1 MRSFSSFI
9 SLASPFS
16 PSPVQ
21 KLKRTVTL
29 QSERAQADMP
39 RRRTLL
45 WKYAAYSAALVTAV
59 LVAVGAVTGYFAY
72 RDAEAAQGVLLRE
85 KAGAVAIHIGSFV
98 WGIEEPLAWEHV
110 AAHAGAERA
119 DRRVEM
125 VGLLRRLP
133 QVAELRWIDPAGRER
148 LFVSRAVPDG
158 AESGADFSADPR
170 FIGARGGGTY
180 ASPVYFLREGEP
192 FLSLAVGNP
201 APASGVLIAEVSL
214 RFVWEIV
221 SRARIGQNG
230 LAYVVDSRGELV
242 SHPDLSLVRAR
253 TDLSRLPHVAAAIAR
268 APAGGL
274 QARNLDGATVLA
286 AGVPISRLGWTVF
299 AELPAN
305 EALAPVYAG
314 VTRTALLGA
323 LGLLGALAAS
333 YALARRMVRPIRA
346 LGEGADRIGAGQLG
360 ERIHVGTGD
369 ELDALGAQFNRMA
382 ERLEESYATLEA
394 RIAERTEQLARAN
407 QAKTRFLAAASH
419 DLRQPMHAL
428 ALTVGELRETAR
440 APELAALARR
450 IDRSV
455 DALEDLLDALLD
467 ISKLDAGAIQPERR
481 VFPLQPLL
489 ERLADEFA
497 PAAEAKGLR
506 FRVAPTSLWTES
518 DPSLLGRCL
527 LNLVANA
534 VRYTREGGIV
544 VGCRRRGG
552 EAEIVVADSGIGIAA
567 ADRARIFEEFY
578 QAGSPQR
585 DRAKGLGL
593 GLAIVE
599 RAARLLGHAISVTS
613 QVGRGSVF
621 GVRVPIVAPRPDA
634 VSAPAEAGASAELLG
649 LRVLVVDDEPDVRA
663 ALDGLLKRWGCS
675 VETAASGGEALAAG
689 RASPDLV
696 LCDLRLGDDESGF
709 DVLDRL
715 KARSGANLQCVIV
728 TADASP
734 GRIADAHARGLSL
747 LHKPVR
753 PAKLRALVEQL
764 LRERVPG

>member
-1 MRSFSSFI
+1 MSFTDRA
-9 SLASPFS
+9 ASPVAG
-16 PSPVQ
+16 PRP
-21 KLKRTVTL
+21 R
-29 QSERAQADMP
+29 MP

-45 WKYAAYSAALVTAV
+45 WKYAAYSAALMTAV
-59 LVAVGAVTGYFAY
+59 LVAGGAVTGYFAY

-85 KAGAVAIHIGSFV
+85 KAGAVAIHIASFV

-125 VGLLRRLP
+125 IGLLRRLP
-133 QVAELRWIDPAGRER
+133 PVAELRWIDPAGRER
-148 LFVSRAVPDG
+148 LFVSRVASDSV
-158 AESGADFSADPR
+158 ESGADFSADPR
-170 FIGARGGGTY
+170 FVAARRGGTH
-180 ASPVYFLREGEP
+180 ASPVYFRRESEP
-192 FLSLAVGNP
+192 FLSLAVGNA
-201 APASGVLIAEVSL
+201 APASGVLIAEVNL

-221 SRARIGQNG
+221 SRVRIGEKG
-230 LAYVVDSRGELV
+230 LAYVVDSRGQLV
-242 SHPDLSLVRAR
+242 SHPDLSLVLAR
-253 TDLSRLPHVAAAIAR
+253 TDLSRLPHVSDAIAR
-268 APAGGL
+268 VPAVRL
-274 QARNLDGATVLA
+274 HTRNLAGATVLA

-299 AELPAN
+299 AELPAS

-323 LGLLGALAAS
+323 LGLLGAFAAS
-333 YALARRMVRPIRA
+333 YFLARRMVRPIRA
-346 LGEGADRIGAGQLG
+346 LGEGADRIGAGRLG

-382 ERLEESYATLEA
+382 ERLQESYATLEA
-394 RIAERTEQLARAN
+394 RIAERTEQLAAAN

-455 DALEDLLDALLD
+455 AALEDLLDALLD
-467 ISKLDAGAIQPERR
+467 ISKLDAGAIAAAKQT
-481 VFPLQPLL
+481 FPLQPVL
-489 ERLADEFA
+489 ERLADELG
-497 PAAEAKGLR
+497 PAAEEKGLR

-518 DPSLLGRCL
+518 DPTLLGRIL

-534 VRYTREGGIV
+534 VRYTREGGVV
-544 VGCRRRGG
+544 VGCRRHRGQ
-552 EAEIVVADSGIGIAA
+552 AEIVVADSGIGIAA
-567 ADRARIFEEFY
+567 ADQARIFGEFY

-585 DRAKGLGL
+585 DRAQGLGL
-593 GLAIVE
+593 GLAIVD
-599 RAARLLGHAISVTS
+599 RVARLLGHAITVKS
-613 QVGRGSVF
+613 QVGRGAVF
-621 GVRVPIVAPRPDA
+621 GVRVPIVAPRP
-634 VSAPAEAGASAELLG
+634 SEPASAAPETGTQLAG

-663 ALDGLLKRWGCS
+663 ALDGLLQRWGCS

-689 RASPDLV
+689 RGSSELV

-715 KARSGANLQCVIV
+715 KARWGTSLQGVIV
-728 TADASP
+728 TADASAE
-734 GRIADAHARGLSL
+734 RIADAHARGYPL

>member
-1 MRSFSSFI
+1 
-9 SLASPFS
+9 
-16 PSPVQ
+16 
-21 KLKRTVTL
+21 
-29 QSERAQADMP
+29 MP

-85 KAGAVAIHIGSFV
+85 KAGAVAIHIASFF
-98 WGIEEPLAWEHV
+98 WGIEEPLAWEL
-110 AAHAGAERA
+110 AAEAYTGAERA
-119 DRRVEM
+119 DRRAEM

-133 QVAELRWIDPAGRER
+133 QVTELRWIDPAGRER
-148 LFVSRAVPDG
+148 FFVSRAALDRT
-158 AESGADFSADPR
+158 ESGADFSADPR
-170 FIGARGGGTY
+170 FIGAHGGGIH
-180 ASPVYFLREGEP
+180 ASPVYFRRESEP
-192 FLSLAVGNP
+192 FLSLALGSS
-201 APASGVLIAEVSL
+201 APAAGVLIAEVNL
-214 RFVWEIV
+214 KFVWEVV
-221 SRARIGQNG
+221 SRVRIGESG
-230 LAYVVDSRGELV
+230 LAYVVDSRGQLV
-242 SHPDLSLVRAR
+242 SHPDLSLVLAR
-253 TDLSRLPHVAAAIAR
+253 TDLSRLPHVNDAIAR
-268 APAGGL
+268 APSARL
-274 QARNLDGATVLA
+274 HTRNLAGATVLA
-286 AGVPISRLGWTVF
+286 AGVPIPRLGWTAFV
-299 AELPAN
+299 ELPAG

-314 VTRTALLGA
+314 VARAALLGA

-333 YALARRMVRPIRA
+333 YFLARRMVRPIRA
-346 LGEGADRIGAGQLG
+346 LGAGADRIGAGQLG

-382 ERLEESYATLEA
+382 ERLQESYATLEA
-394 RIAERTEQLARAN
+394 RIAERTEQLATAN

-428 ALTVGELRETAR
+428 ALTVGELREIAR

-455 DALEDLLDALLD
+455 AALEDLLDALLD
-467 ISKLDAGAIQPERR
+467 ISKLDAGAIAAEKQT
-481 VFPLQPLL
+481 FPLQSVL
-489 ERLADEFA
+489 ERLADELG
-497 PAAEAKGLR
+497 PAAEEKGLR
-506 FRVAPTSLWTES
+506 FRVVPTSLWIES
-518 DPSLLGRCL
+518 DPTLLGRIL

-534 VRYTREGGIV
+534 VRYTREGGVV
-544 VGCRRRGG
+544 VGCRRHGG

-567 ADRARIFEEFY
+567 ADQPRIFEEFY

-585 DRAKGLGL
+585 DRAQGLGL
-593 GLAIVE
+593 GLAIVD
-599 RAARLLGHAISVTS
+599 RVARLLGHAITVKS

-621 GVRVPIVAPRPDA
+621 GVRVPIVPPRPGEP
-634 VSAPAEAGASAELLG
+634 APAAPETGTELAG

-663 ALDGLLKRWGCS
+663 ALDGLLRRWGCS
-675 VETAASGGEALAAG
+675 VESAASGGEALSAG

-696 LCDLRLGDDESGF
+696 LCDLRLGEGGSGF

-715 KARSGANLQCVIV
+715 KTRWGTNLHGIIV
-728 TADASP
+728 TADASTE
-734 GRIADAHARGLSL
+734 RIAEAHARGYPM

>member
-1 MRSFSSFI
+1 
-9 SLASPFS
+9 
-16 PSPVQ
+16 
-21 KLKRTVTL
+21 
-29 QSERAQADMP
+29 MP

-45 WKYAAYSAALVTAV
+45 WKYAAYSAGLVTAV

-72 RDAEAAQGVLLRE
+72 RDAETAQGVLLRE
-85 KAGAVAIHIGSFV
+85 KARAAAIHIGTFL
-98 WGIEEPLAWEHV
+98 WGIEEPLAWEL
-110 AAHAGAERA
+110 AAAAFPGTARA

-148 LFVSRAVPDG
+148 LFVSRAGPDTAG
-158 AESGADFSADPR
+158 SGADFSADPR
-170 FIGARGGGTY
+170 FIGAREGSTY
-180 ASPVYFLREGEP
+180 ASPVYFRREDEP
-192 FLSLAVGNP
+192 FLSLAVGSS
-201 APASGVLIAEVSL
+201 APAAGVLIAEVSL
-214 RFVWEIV
+214 KFMWEVV
-221 SRARIGQNG
+221 SRARIGQSG
-230 LAYVVDSRGELV
+230 LAYVVDSRGRLV
-242 SHPDLSLVRAR
+242 SHPDLRLMLAR
-253 TDLSRLPHVAAAIAR
+253 TDLSRLPHVSDAIAGV
-268 APAGGL
+268 PAARL
-274 QARNLDGATVLA
+274 QTRNLAGAKVLA
-286 AGVPISRLGWTVF
+286 AGVPISRHGWTVF
-299 AELPAN
+299 AELPAD
-305 EALAPVYAG
+305 EALAPVYAV

-333 YALARRMVRPIRA
+333 YFLARRMARPIEA
-346 LGEGADRIGAGQLG
+346 LGAGAERIGAGQLG
-360 ERIHVGTGD
+360 ERIHIGTGD
-369 ELDALGAQFNRMA
+369 ELEALGAQFNRMA

-394 RIAERTEQLARAN
+394 RIAERTEQLAQAN

-428 ALTVGELRETAR
+428 ALTVGELREAAR

-481 VFPLQPLL
+481 AFPLRPLL

-506 FRVAPTSLWTES
+506 FRVVPTGLWTES
-518 DPSLLGRCL
+518 DPTLLGRIL

-534 VRYTREGGIV
+534 VRYTREGGVV
-544 VGCRRRGG
+544 VGCRRRGA

-567 ADRARIFEEFY
+567 ADQARIFEEFY

-585 DRAKGLGL
+585 DRATGLGL
-593 GLAIVE
+593 GLAIVD
-599 RAARLLGHAISVTS
+599 RAARLLGHSITVKS
-613 QVGRGSVF
+613 QVGRGSLF
-621 GVRVPIVAPRPDA
+621 GVRVPIVPPRPGE
-634 VSAPAEAGASAELLG
+634 PASAAPETGSELAG

-663 ALDGLLKRWGCS
+663 ALDGLLQRWGCK
-675 VETAASGGEALAAG
+675 VETAADGGEALAAG

-696 LCDLRLGDDESGF
+696 LCDLRLGEVESGF

-715 KARSGANLQCVIV
+715 KDRWGTSLHGIIV
-728 TADASP
+728 TADASTE
-734 GRIADAHARGLSL
+734 RIAEAHARGYPL

-764 LRERVPG
+764 LSERVPG

>member
-1 MRSFSSFI
+1 
-9 SLASPFS
+9 
-16 PSPVQ
+16 
-21 KLKRTVTL
+21 
-29 QSERAQADMP
+29 MP

-85 KAGAVAIHIGSFV
+85 KAGAVAIHIASFV
-98 WGIEEPLAWEHV
+98 WGIEEPLVWEHV
-110 AAHAGAERA
+110 AAHVGAERA

-133 QVAELRWIDPAGRER
+133 QVTELRWIDPAGRER
-148 LFVSRAVPDG
+148 LFVSRAGLDKT
-158 AESGADFSADPR
+158 ESGADFSADPR
-170 FIGARGGGTY
+170 FIGAHGGGTH
-180 ASPVYFLREGEP
+180 ASPVYFRESEP

-201 APASGVLIAEVSL
+201 APASGVLIAEVNL
-214 RFVWEIV
+214 RFVWDVV
-221 SRARIGQNG
+221 SRVRIGENG
-230 LAYVVDSRGELV
+230 LAYVVDSRGQLV
-242 SHPDLSLVRAR
+242 SHPDLGLVLAR
-253 TDLSRLPHVAAAIAR
+253 TNLSRLPHVRDAIAR
-268 APAGGL
+268 APAARL
-274 QARNLDGATVLA
+274 QTRDLAGATVLA

-299 AELPAN
+299 AELPAG

-333 YALARRMVRPIRA
+333 YFLARRMVRPIRA

-360 ERIHVGTGD
+360 ERIQVGTGD

-394 RIAERTEQLARAN
+394 RIAERTEQLATAN

-455 DALEDLLDALLD
+455 AALEDLLDALLD
-467 ISKLDAGAIQPERR
+467 ISKLDAGAVAAEKQP
-481 VFPLQPLL
+481 FLLQSVL
-489 ERLADEFA
+489 ERLADELG
-497 PAAEAKGLR
+497 PAAEEKGLR
-506 FRVAPTSLWTES
+506 FRVVRTSLWTES
-518 DPSLLGRCL
+518 DPTLLGRIL
-527 LNLVANA
+527 LNLVVNA
-534 VRYTREGGIV
+534 VRYTREGGVV
-544 VGCRRRGG
+544 VGCRRHGG
-552 EAEIVVADSGIGIAA
+552 DAEIVVADSGIGIAA
-567 ADRARIFEEFY
+567 ADQVRIFEEFY

-585 DRAKGLGL
+585 DRAMGLGL
-593 GLAIVE
+593 GLAIVD
-599 RAARLLGHAISVTS
+599 RAARLLGHAITVKS

-621 GVRVPIVAPRPDA
+621 GVRVPIVPPRPGEP
-634 VSAPAEAGASAELLG
+634 APAAPETGTQLAG

-663 ALDGLLKRWGCS
+663 ALDGLLQRWGCS
-675 VETAASGGEALAAG
+675 VETAASGGAALSAG

-696 LCDLRLGDDESGF
+696 LCDLRLGEGGSGF

-715 KARSGANLQCVIV
+715 KARWGTSLHGIIV

-734 GRIADAHARGLSL
+734 ERSADAHARGYPL

>member
-1 MRSFSSFI
+1 MR
-9 SLASPFS
+9 
-16 PSPVQ
+16 
-21 KLKRTVTL
+21 R
-29 QSERAQADMP
+29 MP

-59 LVAVGAVTGYFAY
+59 LAAVGAVTGYFAY

-85 KAGAVAIHIGSFV
+85 KAGAVAIHIGTFL
-98 WGIEEPLAWEHV
+98 WGIEEPLAWEL
-110 AAHAGAERA
+110 AASAYPGAERT
-119 DRRVEM
+119 DRRAEM
-125 VGLLRRLP
+125 IGLLRRLP
-133 QVAELRWIDPAGRER
+133 AVVELRWIDPAGRER
-148 LFVSRAVPDG
+148 LFVSRVGPDTAG
-158 AESGADFSADPR
+158 SGADFSADAR

-180 ASPVYFLREGEP
+180 ASPVYFRRENEP
-192 FLSLAVGNP
+192 FLSLAVGSS
-201 APASGVLIAEVSL
+201 APAAGVLIAEVSL
-214 RFVWEIV
+214 RFMWEVV
-221 SRARIGQNG
+221 SRVRLGQNG
-230 LAYVVDSRGELV
+230 LAYVVDSRGRLV
-242 SHPDLSLVRAR
+242 SHPDLSLVLAR
-253 TDLSRLPHVAAAIAR
+253 TDLSQLPHVSDAIAR
-268 APAGGL
+268 APA
-274 QARNLDGATVLA
+274 ARLHTRTLAGTTALA
-286 AGVPISRLGWTVF
+286 AGVPISRFGWTVF
-299 AELPAN
+299 AELPAS
-305 EALAPVYAG
+305 EALAPVYAV

-323 LGLLGALAAS
+323 LGLLGAFAAS
-333 YALARRMVRPIRA
+333 YFLARRMMRPIRA

-394 RIAERTEQLARAN
+394 RIAERTEQLAQAN
-407 QAKTRFLAAASH
+407 HAKTRFLAAASH

-428 ALTVGELRETAR
+428 ALTVGELRETAS

-467 ISKLDAGAIQPERR
+467 VSKLDAGAIQPERR

-518 DPSLLGRCL
+518 DPTLLGRCL

-534 VRYTREGGIV
+534 VRYTREGGVV
-544 VGCRRRGG
+544 VGCRRRGAH
-552 EAEIVVADSGIGIAA
+552 AEIVVADSGIGIAA
-567 ADRARIFEEFY
+567 ADQARIFEEFY

-585 DRAKGLGL
+585 DRATGLGL
-593 GLAIVE
+593 GLAIVD
-599 RAARLLGHAISVTS
+599 RVARLLGHAIAVKS
-613 QVGRGSVF
+613 QVGRGSAF
-621 GVRVPIVAPRPDA
+621 GVRVPIVPPRPGE
-634 VSAPAEAGASAELLG
+634 PASAAPETGMQQLAG

-663 ALDGLLKRWGCS
+663 ALDGLLQRWGCS
-675 VETAASGGEALAAG
+675 VETAASGGEALSAG

-696 LCDLRLGDDESGF
+696 LCDLRLGEGESGF

-715 KARSGANLQCVIV
+715 QARWGTSLHGIIV
-728 TADASP
+728 TADASTE
-734 GRIADAHARGLSL
+734 RIADAHARGLSL

-753 PAKLRALVEQL
+753 PAKLRALLEQL

>member
-1 MRSFSSFI
+1 
-9 SLASPFS
+9 
-16 PSPVQ
+16 
-21 KLKRTVTL
+21 
-29 QSERAQADMP
+29 MP

-85 KAGAVAIHIGSFV
+85 KAGAVAVHIASFI
-98 WGIEEPLAWEHV
+98 WGIEEPLTWEHV
-110 AAHAGAERA
+110 AAHVGAERM

-133 QVAELRWIDPAGRER
+133 QVTELRWIDPAGRER
-148 LFVSRAVPDG
+148 LFVSRAGLDTVDG
-158 AESGADFSADPR
+158 GADFSADPR

-180 ASPVYFLREGEP
+180 ASPVYFRGDSEP

-201 APASGVLIAEVSL
+201 APASGVLIAEVNL
-214 RFVWEIV
+214 NFVWEIV
-221 SRARIGQNG
+221 SRVRIGENG
-230 LAYVVDSRGELV
+230 HAYVVDSRGQLV
-242 SHPDLSLVRAR
+242 SHPDLGLVLVR
-253 TDLSRLPHVAAAIAR
+253 TDLSRLPHVSDAIAR
-268 APAGGL
+268 APAGRL
-274 QARNLDGATVLA
+274 RTHNLAGATVFA
-286 AGVPISRLGWTVF
+286 AGVPIPRFGWTVF
-299 AELPAN
+299 AELPAG

-333 YALARRMVRPIRA
+333 YFLARRMVRPIRA

-360 ERIHVGTGD
+360 ERIRVGTGD

-382 ERLEESYATLEA
+382 ERLQESHATLEA
-394 RIAERTEQLARAN
+394 RIAERTEQLATAN
-407 QAKTRFLAAASH
+407 RAKTRFLAAASH

-428 ALTVGELRETAR
+428 ALTVGELRETAH

-455 DALEDLLDALLD
+455 AALEDLLDALLD
-467 ISKLDAGAIQPERR
+467 ISKLDAGAIAAEKQT
-481 VFPLQPLL
+481 FPLQSVL
-489 ERLADEFA
+489 ERLADELG
-497 PAAEAKGLR
+497 PAAEEKGLR
-506 FRVAPTSLWTES
+506 FRVVPTSLWTES
-518 DPSLLGRCL
+518 DPTLLRRIL
-527 LNLVANA
+527 LNLAANA
-534 VRYTREGGIV
+534 VRYTREGGVV
-544 VGCRRRGG
+544 VGCRRHGVQ
-552 EAEIVVADSGIGIAA
+552 AEIVVADSGIGIGT
-567 ADRARIFEEFY
+567 ADQARIFEEFY

-585 DRAKGLGL
+585 DRAQGLGL
-593 GLAIVE
+593 GLAIVD
-599 RAARLLGHAISVTS
+599 RVARLLGHAITVKS

-621 GVRVPIVAPRPDA
+621 SVRVPIVPPRPGE
-634 VSAPAEAGASAELLG
+634 PASAAPETGTQLAG
-649 LRVLVVDDEPDVRA
+649 LHVLVVDDEPDVRA
-663 ALDGLLKRWGCS
+663 ALEGLLQRWGCS

-696 LCDLRLGDDESGF
+696 LCDLRLGEGGNGF

-715 KARSGANLQCVIV
+715 KARWGANLQGVIV

-734 GRIADAHARGLSL
+734 GRIADAHARGYPL

>member
-1 MRSFSSFI
+1 MNRFHVPR
-9 SLASPFS
+9 AAP
-16 PSPVQ
+16 PVAGPRPR
-21 KLKRTVTL
+21 L
-29 QSERAQADMP
+29 P

-85 KAGAVAIHIGSFV
+85 KAGRIAIHIASFV
-98 WGIEEPLAWEHV
+98 WGIEEPLAWEL
-110 AAHAGAERA
+110 AAAAQAGAERA

-125 VGLLRRLP
+125 AALLRRLP
-133 QVAELRWIDPAGRER
+133 QVTELRWIDPAGRER
-148 LFVSRAVPDG
+148 LFVSRVAPET
-158 AESGADFSADPR
+158 AASGADFTADPR
-170 FIGARGGGTY
+170 FIGARGDGIH
-180 ASPVYFLREGEP
+180 ASPVHFRREGEP
-192 FLSLAVGNP
+192 FMSLAVGSS
-201 APASGVLIAEVSL
+201 APGAGVLIAEVNL
-214 RFVWEIV
+214 KFVLEV
-221 SRARIGQNG
+221 VRARIGENG
-230 LAYVVDSRGELV
+230 LAYVVDSRGQLV
-242 SHPDLSLVRAR
+242 SHPDLGLVLAR
-253 TDLSRLPHVAAAIAR
+253 TDLSRLPHVSDAIAR
-268 APAGGL
+268 APA
-274 QARNLDGATVLA
+274 ARLHTRDLAGSAVLA
-286 AGVPISRLGWTVF
+286 AGVPIPRLGWTAF
-299 AELPAN
+299 AELPAG

-333 YALARRMVRPIRA
+333 YFLARRMARPIEALRA
-346 LGEGADRIGAGQLG
+346 GVEQIGAGQLG

-394 RIAERTEQLARAN
+394 RIAERTEQLAQAN

-419 DLRQPMHAL
+419 DLRQPMFAL
-428 ALTVGELRETAR
+428 ALTVGELRETAL

-450 IDRSV
+450 IERSV

-467 ISKLDAGAIQPERR
+467 VSKLDAGAIQPERR

-489 ERLADEFA
+489 DRLADEFA
-497 PAAEAKGLR
+497 PAAEARGLR

-518 DPSLLGRCL
+518 DPTLLGRCL

-534 VRYTREGGIV
+534 VRYTREGGVV
-544 VGCRRRGG
+544 VGCRRHGG

-567 ADRARIFEEFY
+567 ADHARIFEEFY
-578 QAGSPQR
+578 QAGSPQP

-593 GLAIVE
+593 GLAIVD
-599 RAARLLGHAISVTS
+599 RVARLLGHSITVKS

-621 GVRVPIVAPRPDA
+621 GVRVPIVPPRPGE
-634 VSAPAEAGASAELLG
+634 PASAAPETDTQLAG

-663 ALDGLLKRWGCS
+663 ALDGLLRRWGCS
-675 VETAASGGEALAAG
+675 VETAASGGEALSPG
-689 RASPDLV
+689 RAPPDLV
-696 LCDLRLGDDESGF
+696 LCDLRLGEGGSGF

-715 KARSGANLQCVIV
+715 RARWGAGLHGIIV
-728 TADASP
+728 TADASTE
-734 GRIADAHARGLSL
+734 RIADAHARGYPL
-747 LHKPVR
+747 LQKPVR

-764 LRERVPG
+764 PRERVPG

>member
-1 MRSFSSFI
+1 MIKDS
-9 SLASPFS
+9 
-16 PSPVQ
+16 
-21 KLKRTVTL
+21 
-29 QSERAQADMP
+29 RATARAEEPRPRLP

-45 WKYAAYSAALVTAV
+45 WKYAAYSAALVGAV
-59 LVAVGAVTGYFAY
+59 LVAVGTVTGYFAY

-85 KAGAVAIHIGSFV
+85 RAGAVAIHIASFF
-98 WGIEEPLAWEHV
+98 WGIEEPLAWELAD
-110 AAHAGAERA
+110 AAQPGAERA
-119 DRRVEM
+119 DRRAEM
-125 VGLLRRLP
+125 VALLRRLP
-133 QVAELRWIDPAGRER
+133 QVTELHWIDREGRER
-148 LFVSRAVPDG
+148 LFVARSAPDATQSVG
-158 AESGADFSADPR
+158 DFSADER
-170 FIGARGGGTY
+170 FIAARGGGTL
-180 ASPVYFLREGEP
+180 ASPVSFRPGGEP
-192 FLSLAVGNP
+192 FLSLAVGSA
-201 APASGVLIAEVSL
+201 APSAGVIIAEVNL
-214 RFVWEIV
+214 KFVWQVV
-221 SRARIGQNG
+221 SQARVGEHG
-230 LAYVVDSRGELV
+230 RAYVVDSRGRLV
-242 SHPDLSLVRAR
+242 SHPDLGLVSAG
-253 TDLSRLPHVAAAIAR
+253 TDLSRLPHVADAIGR
-268 APAGGL
+268 APAARL
-274 QARNLDGATVLA
+274 QSRDLDGATVFVV
-286 AGVPISRLGWTVF
+286 GMPIPRLGWTAF
-299 AELPAN
+299 AELPAS

-314 VTRTALLGA
+314 VARTALLGA
-323 LGLLGALAAS
+323 LGLLGAFAAS

-346 LGEGADRIGAGQLG
+346 LGEGADRIGAGRLG

-369 ELDALGAQFNRMA
+369 ELEALGAQFNRMA

-394 RIAERTEQLARAN
+394 RIAERTDQLARAN

-467 ISKLDAGAIQPERR
+467 VSKLDAGAVQAERR
-481 VFPLQPLL
+481 AFPLQPLL

-506 FRVAPTSLWTES
+506 FRVAPSSLWTES
-518 DPSLLGRCL
+518 DPTLLGRCL

-534 VRYTREGGIV
+534 VRYTREGGVV

-567 ADRARIFEEFY
+567 ADQARIFEEFY

-585 DRAKGLGL
+585 DRAQGLGL

-599 RAARLLGHAISVTS
+599 RVARLLGHAIVVKS
-613 QVGRGSVF
+613 QVGRGSTF
-621 GVRVPIVAPRPDA
+621 GVRVPIVPPRPGE
-634 VSAPAEAGASAELLG
+634 SAPAAPETGAELAG

-663 ALDGLLKRWGCS
+663 ALDGLLQRWGCS

-715 KARSGANLQCVIV
+715 KARWGKSLHGIIV

-734 GRIADAHARGLSL
+734 ERIADAHARGYPL

-753 PAKLRALVEQL
+753 PAKLRALVEEL
-764 LRERVPG
+764 VRERAPG

>member
-1 MRSFSSFI
+1 
-9 SLASPFS
+9 
-16 PSPVQ
+16 
-21 KLKRTVTL
+21 
-29 QSERAQADMP
+29 MP

-45 WKYAAYSAALVTAV
+45 WKYAAYSAALVSAV

-98 WGIEEPLAWEHV
+98 WGIEEPLAWELE
-110 AAHAGAERA
+110 AAVHPGAERA
-119 DRRVEM
+119 NRRVEM
-125 VGLLRRLP
+125 LGLLRRLP

-148 LFVSRAVPDG
+148 LFVSRVGLDRV
-158 AESGADFSADPR
+158 ESDADFSADPR
-170 FIGARGGGTY
+170 FRGARGGGTHV
-180 ASPVYFLREGEP
+180 SPVYFRGESEP
-192 FLSLAVGNP
+192 FLSLAVGSR
-201 APASGVLIAEVSL
+201 APAAGVLIAEVNL
-214 RFVWEIV
+214 RFVWEVV
-221 SRARIGQNG
+221 SRVRIGQNG
-230 LAYVVDSRGELV
+230 LAYVADARGRLV
-242 SHPDLSLVRAR
+242 SHPDLGLVLAR
-253 TDLSRLPHVAAAIAR
+253 PDLSRLPHVSDAIAR
-268 APAGGL
+268 APA
-274 QARNLDGATVLA
+274 ARLHTRDLAGATVLA

-299 AELPAN
+299 AELPAG

-314 VTRTALLGA
+314 VNRTALLGA

-333 YALARRMVRPIRA
+333 YFLARRMVRPIRA

-369 ELDALGAQFNRMA
+369 ELDALGAQFNHMA
-382 ERLEESYATLEA
+382 ERLADSYATLEA
-394 RIAERTEQLARAN
+394 RIVERTEQLARAN

-428 ALTVGELRETAR
+428 ALTVGELREIAR

-455 DALEDLLDALLD
+455 AALEDLLDALLD
-467 ISKLDAGAIQPERR
+467 VSKLDAGAIRPERSA
-481 VFPLQPLL
+481 FPLQPLL

-506 FRVAPTSLWTES
+506 FRVVPTSLWTES
-518 DPSLLGRCL
+518 DSTLLGRIL

-534 VRYTREGGIV
+534 VRYTRAGGVV
-544 VGCRRRGG
+544 VGCRRHGAH
-552 EAEIVVADSGIGIAA
+552 AEIVVADSGIGIAA
-567 ADRARIFEEFY
+567 ADQARIFEEFY
-578 QAGSPQR
+578 QAGGPQR
-585 DRAKGLGL
+585 DRATGLGL
-593 GLAIVE
+593 GLAIVD
-599 RAARLLGHAISVTS
+599 RVARLLGHAVTVKS
-613 QVGRGSVF
+613 QVGRGAVF
-621 GVRVPIVAPRPDA
+621 GVRVPIVPPRPG
-634 VSAPAEAGASAELLG
+634 EAASAAPGTGAQLAG

-663 ALDGLLKRWGCS
+663 ALDGLLRRWGCS
-675 VETAASGGEALAAG
+675 VATAASGGEALAAG
-689 RASPDLV
+689 RESPDLV
-696 LCDLRLGDDESGF
+696 LCDLRLGEDASGF

-715 KARSGANLQCVIV
+715 KARWGASLQGVVV

-734 GRIADAHARGLSL
+734 ERIADAHARGYPL